1 MLEVQKE
8 GRKKQAR
15 SYKQQSKATQHTQ
28 GSHFPKYTCVSFR
41 CFSSKQQKDE
51 TSSNPVDPSS
61 HPPAATT
68 SVQLASKSSETSAP
82 NNTGPEP
89 QPSVIPSTFPDHCDI
104 PDSVLGAHSIARDNT
119 NNQSGAGARDD
130 NDQSGAG
137 AGESEEDSSS
147 SESSETSSESE
158 GEEEEGERG
167 GQDATLFSYQQ
178 SSSSHR
184 QYTYKKISDL
194 EPGMQK
200 VNVFGVVSDFQPPF
214 QTKGRDMCSIVNIT
228 DESTPDNPFKCTF
241 FHSNQE
247 KLPQVKKVGDIVCF
261 HRINIKLFPKG
272 VQGIGQTF
280 SSSLS
285 FTGRLG
291 AKVKPVTGSV
301 SYTFTARDKQ
311 RVRELRLWSARQ
323 RRPNNPFARAL
334 KDVTP
339 GAPTDLVCQILSVSL
354 TEPVSECSVGVLRVW
369 DGTKMPQRR
378 LDLDLSGFTTVAADS
393 QLLESA
399 EVFSESVVVY
409 GRELVKKVVALLP
422 AQFVC
427 LQNLRAKTH
436 THRNAFRDHVTALE
450 LRLQPSPG
458 SARET
463 TIRVLTSD
471 DIAVSELKRSLK
483 DALKV
488 PVKFRSLPPDV
499 VPSPITHITHS
510 NQEALP
516 LSAVAKLSQ
525 QEQIPLKFRCIV
537 KVLGITPQSVE
548 ELVRLR
554 CPACRHKISITTNT
568 QNETPCPKCSNSS
581 SKDGRKKKSQ
591 LMDPTYFFKLQLVD
605 ETGNLIVYAS
615 GQQAANFLSGFP
627 PAVFFRQPQQ
637 RMSLLERLYT
647 VTGGNDPFD
656 ADSVAFTRP
665 WVEICLVCMS
675 SAVGGRSVSGRG
687 QTTYHLFDTELTS

>member
-68 SVQLASKSSETSAP
+68 SVQLASKSSEMSAP

-89 QPSVIPSTFPDHCDI
+89 QPTVIPSTFPDHCDI

-119 NNQSGAGARDD
+119 NNQSGAGARD
-130 NDQSGAG
+130 
-137 AGESEEDSSS
+137 
-147 SESSETSSESE
+147 
-158 GEEEEGERG
+158 
-167 GQDATLFSYQQ
+167 
-178 SSSSHR
+178 
-184 QYTYKKISDL
+184 
-194 EPGMQK
+194 
-200 VNVFGVVSDFQPPF
+200 
-214 QTKGRDMCSIVNIT
+214 
-228 DESTPDNPFKCTF
+228 
-241 FHSNQE
+241 
-247 KLPQVKKVGDIVCF
+247 
-261 HRINIKLFPKG
+261 
-272 VQGIGQTF
+272 
-280 SSSLS
+280 
-285 FTGRLG
+285 
-291 AKVKPVTGSV
+291 
-301 SYTFTARDKQ
+301 DKQ

-378 LDLDLSGFTTVAADS
+378 LDLDLSGFMTVADS
-393 QLLESA
+393 PLLENA

-409 GRELVKKVVALLP
+409 GRELVKKVAALLP

-436 THRNAFRDHVTALE
+436 THCNAFRDHVTALE

-471 DIAVSELKRSLK
+471 DIAVSELKCSLK

-499 VPSPITHITHS
+499 VPSPITRITHS

-525 QEQIPLKFRCIV
+525 QEQTPLKFRCIV
-537 KVLGITPQSVE
+537 KVLGITPDSVE

-554 CPACRHKISITTNT
+554 CPACKHKISITTNT

-581 SKDGRKKKSQ
+581 NKDGRKKKSQ
-591 LMDPTYFFKLQLVD
+591 LMDPTYFFKLLLVD

-615 GQQAANFLSGFP
+615 GRQAANFLSGFP
-627 PAVFFRQPQQ
+627 PAVFFRQPTEDV
-637 RMSLLERLYT
+637 S
-647 VTGGNDPFD
+647 TG
-656 ADSVAFTRP
+656 ASVHTHR
-665 WVEICLVCMS
+665 
-675 SAVGGRSVSGRG
+675 R
-687 QTTYHLFDTELTS
+687 Q